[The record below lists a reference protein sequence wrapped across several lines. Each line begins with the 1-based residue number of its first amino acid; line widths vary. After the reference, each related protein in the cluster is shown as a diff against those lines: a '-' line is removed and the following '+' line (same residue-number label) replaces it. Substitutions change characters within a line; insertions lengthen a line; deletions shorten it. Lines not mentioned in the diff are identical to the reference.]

1 MPHHPRR
8 IPLSRRAFLGSSA
21 ALLLDGRSSKAA
33 DDSKVYRI
41 IGFTKPFQ
49 KVSFEQAADTVA
61 QIGWDGIECPLRSG
75 GQIEPERAPDELPQ
89 LIEALN
95 KRGKSIDLL
104 ATDIVSA
111 TQPHAEKTLS
121 MASKHGIKTYR
132 LGFWK
137 YAAGKSIPDQLRE
150 IKSQLT
156 DLVALN
162 REIGVKAGFQ
172 NHSGKDYVGAPI
184 WDIRD
189 MIQDLDPERVGV
201 CFDIGHATI
210 EGGLSWPIEARLMA
224 PRFTAVYVKDFVW
237 KKTSEQTWRE
247 DWTLL
252 GEGMVNKSFFQW
264 LKTTSFAGPICQ
276 HHEYDHGA
284 GQPMIDKM
292 RKDLAV
298 LKQWLAT

>member
-1 MPHHPRR
+1 MSQNSTRFEF
-8 IPLSRRAFLGSSA
+8 SRRAFLASA
-21 ALLLDGRSSKAA
+21 AALAFGGQSEAA
-33 DDSKVYRI
+33 DDAKPYRI

-49 KVSFEQAADTVA
+49 KLSFEETADTVA
-61 QIGWDGIECPLRSG
+61 QIGWDGIECPVRAK
-75 GQIEPERAPDELPQ
+75 GQIEPERAADELPK
-89 LIEALN
+89 LIEALG

-104 ATDIVSA
+104 TTDIVSA
-111 TQPHAEKTLS
+111 TPNAEKTLRL
-121 MASKHGIKTYR
+121 AAKLGIGRYR

-137 YAAGKSIPDQLRE
+137 YSAQKSIPDQLRE
-150 IKSQLT
+150 IKAQLK
-156 DLVALN
+156 DLAALN
-162 REIGVKAGFQ
+162 REIGMRAGFQ

-184 WDIRD
+184 WDIWE
-189 MIQDLDPERVGV
+189 MIRELDPQQMGI

-224 PRFTAVYVKDFVW
+224 PHFTAVFVKDFVW
-237 KKTSEQTWRE
+237 KKTQDKWRE

-252 GEGMVNKSFFQW
+252 GDGMVDKSFFKW
-264 LKTTSFAGPICQ
+264 LKTTSFSGPICQ

-298 LKQWLAT
+298 LKQWLAS

>member
-1 MPHHPRR
+1 MPDNSTRLG
-8 IPLSRRAFLGSSA
+8 LSRRAFLASSA
-21 ALLLDGRSSKAA
+21 ALALAGRSGNAA
-33 DDSKVYRI
+33 DNSKTYRI

-49 KVSFEQAADTVA
+49 KLSFEEAADTVE
-61 QIGWDGIECPLRSG
+61 QIGWDGIECPLRAK
-75 GQIEPERAPDELPQ
+75 GQIEPELAAEQLPK
-89 LIEALN
+89 LIEALS
-95 KRGKSIDLL
+95 KRGKSIDIL

-111 TQPHAEKTLS
+111 TQPLAEKTLRL
-121 MASKHGIKTYR
+121 AAQHRIKRYR

-137 YAAGKSIPDQLRE
+137 YTAEKSIPAQLQE
-150 IKSQLT
+150 IKAQLK
-156 DLVALN
+156 DLAALN
-162 REIGVKAGFQ
+162 HELGLIAGFQ
-172 NHSGKDYVGAPI
+172 NHSGKDYVGAAI
-184 WDIRD
+184 WDIWD
-189 MIQDLDPERVGV
+189 MIRELDPGQIGN

-237 KKTSEQTWRE
+237 KKTAERGWRE

-252 GEGMVNKSFFQW
+252 GDGMVDKSFFKW
-264 LKTTSFAGPICQ
+264 LKTTSFTGPICQ

-284 GQPMIDKM
+284 GQPMVDKM

>member
-1 MPHHPRR
+1 MTLNSTRFG
-8 IPLSRRAFLGSSA
+8 LSRRAFLASSA
-21 ALLLDGRSSKAA
+21 ALALDGRFSTAA
-33 DDSKVYRI
+33 DDSKTYRI

-49 KVSFEQAADTVA
+49 KLSFEEAADTVE
-61 QIGWDGIECPLRSG
+61 QIGWDGIECPLRAE
-75 GQIEPERAPDELPQ
+75 GQIEPERAADELPK

-95 KRGKSIDLL
+95 KRGKTIDLL

-111 TQPHAEKTLS
+111 TQLHAEKTLRL
-121 MASKHGIKTYR
+121 ASKYGIKRYR

-137 YAAGKSIPDQLRE
+137 YKVEKPIPDQLRE
-150 IKSQLT
+150 IKAQLK

-162 REIGVKAGFQ
+162 RELGLKAGFQ

-184 WDIRD
+184 WDIWD
-189 MIQDLDPERVGV
+189 MIQDLDPERIGV

-224 PRFTAVYVKDFVW
+224 PHFTAVYVKDFVW
-237 KKTSEQTWRE
+237 KKTGEQGWRE

-252 GEGMVNKSFFQW
+252 GDGMVNKSFFKW
-264 LKTTSFAGPICQ
+264 LKTTSFSGPICQ

-292 RKDLAV
+292 RKDLTV